1 MKTVKLL
8 ILGTIVLLFSAT
20 GCIENFTIHGNGI
33 EATEAR
39 ITSDFK
45 KVKSS
50 GEYDVHITYGEEHEV
65 VVKAESNLIPYIETN
80 VSGSSL
86 NIDVRG
92 LHNLRNRLPM
102 EVYITTPNLEGVK
115 QSGSGEITTDYFY
128 SDDFDIAL
136 SGSGNIT
143 VAVETEKIDASI
155 SGSGK
160 IAVSGVAEDARFS
173 ISGSG
178 NIDAYDLMLETCN
191 AKISGSGD
199 MWVSVENF
207 LHATISG
214 SGNIF
219 YYGNPGVETHISGS
233 GNVIHE
239 N

>member
-8 ILGTIVLLFSAT
+8 MLGAIILLFSAT
-20 GCIENFTIHGNGI
+20 SCLENFTVRGNGI

-39 ITSDFK
+39 ITSDFE

-50 GEYDVHITYGEEHEV
+50 GEYDVHVTYGEEHEL
-65 VVKAESNLIPYIETN
+65 VVKAESNLIPYIETH
-80 VSGSSL
+80 VSGSTL

-92 LHNLRNRLPM
+92 LHNLKNRLPM
-102 EVYITTPNLEGVK
+102 EVYITTPYLEGIK

-160 IAVSGVAEDARFS
+160 IVISGIAEDARFS

-178 NIDAYDLMLETCN
+178 NIDAYDLSLETCN

-199 MWVSVENF
+199 MWVNVENF
-207 LHATISG
+207 LLTTISG
-214 SGNIF
+214 SGNVF
-219 YYGNPGVETHISGS
+219 YYGDPSVETHISGS